1 MHQYT
6 AAEALALTEA
16 LRGAAAAARAA
27 SMELARCQDPDLRQL
42 LQSEVRRHQQ
52 GVQKIRQLIGGT
64 AH

>member
-27 SMELARCQDPDLRQL
+27 SMEVARCRDPELRQF
-42 LQSEVRRHQQ
+42 LQKEIQRHQQ
-52 GVQKIRQLIGGT
+52 GVQKLRQLIGGT